1 MNWLTDF
8 IRPRISTQ
16 KKREV
21 AANVWSKC
29 PNCSEMLYTKELAE
43 NLFVCTACNHH
54 LKWKIDARLNWLLDE
69 GYTSYSVPTPSDD
82 PLKFKDKKRYADRL
96 KSARENS
103 TEPDAYRVVKG
114 SISGENLILA
124 ALDFNFMAGSMSRH
138 VGAAL
143 TLAAE
148 TALAENLPLIIIT
161 ASGGARMQEGIL
173 SLMQM
178 ARTTAAIVKLK
189 EAKLPYITLLTD
201 PTTGGVTA
209 SFAMQGDVLIGEPG
223 AQIAFAGKRV
233 IAQTIGEDLPEGFQ
247 TAEYLLNNGM
257 LDMVLPR
264 EQQKATLQGL
274 LSMLMSQHKSA

>member
-8 IRPRISTQ
+8 IRPRISTS

-21 AANVWSKC
+21 TANVWTKC
-29 PNCSEMLYTKELAE
+29 PSCAEMLYTKELSE

-54 LKWKIDARLNWLLDE
+54 LKWKIDTRLAWLLNE
-69 GYTSYSVPTPSDD
+69 GYTTYNIPTPADD
-82 PLKFKDKKRYADRL
+82 PLKFKDKKRYTDRL
-96 KSARENS
+96 KDARS
-103 TEPDAYRVVKG
+103 KSSQPDAYRIVKG
-114 SISGENLILA
+114 SINTEEVIIG

-143 TLAAE
+143 THAAE
-148 TALAENLPLIIIT
+148 QALQENLPLIIIT

-178 ARTTAAIVKLK
+178 ARTTAAIAKLK
-189 EAKLPYITLLTD
+189 EANLPYITLLTD

-209 SFAMQGDVLIGEPG
+209 SFAMQGDILIGEPG

-247 TAEYLLNNGM
+247 TAEYLRDNGM

-264 EQQKATLQGL
+264 NQQKATLTGL
-274 LSMLMSQHKSA
+274 LSILMSQHKAA